1 MSESRFGPS
10 VWLVYGQISGV
21 EARGRAVQNYPVEYE
36 ELKPYGLLT
45 PRSPWKGEYLFP
57 ININPRKFLTP
68 SQLDRLREVLPRAVG
83 ARVLVSGFLVILFKS
98 LPDVQ
103 DAYHHDWV
111 MEVGGL
117 RTIYDIANAEIT
129 ATSIESG
136 VRLTSSPNSVHSA
149 GCLGLRLPMGNGTG
163 TITLCCAP
171 AGRATAHPKPS
182 SFKTSKSD
190 TSLVR
195 MRTRVGATL
204 RSSKLAFCF
213 QRTLGLQL
221 LFLVMALPPSI

>member
-1 MSESRFGPS
+1 M
-10 VWLVYGQISGV
+10 
-21 EARGRAVQNYPVEYE
+21 
-36 ELKPYGLLT
+36 
-45 PRSPWKGEYLFP
+45 P
-57 ININPRKFLTP
+57 IT
-68 SQLDRLREVLPRAVG
+68 
-83 ARVLVSGFLVILFKS
+83 
-98 LPDVQ
+98 
-103 DAYHHDWV
+103 HDWV

-221 LFLVMALPPSI
+221 LFLVMALPPSIWHFSSKEKQRKREATKFLFRLSRSSLCNHYYCQWFCFKSWDPRPPSPGPSRPGAVFPELNVWLNGRFVKPPSTCLILCLILNTIDEKL